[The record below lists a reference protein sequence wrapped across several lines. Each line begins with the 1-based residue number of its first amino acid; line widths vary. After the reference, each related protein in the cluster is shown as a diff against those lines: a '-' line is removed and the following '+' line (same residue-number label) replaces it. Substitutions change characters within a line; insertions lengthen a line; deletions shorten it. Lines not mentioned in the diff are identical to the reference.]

1 MNRQSHVIE
10 RLSNEPIS
18 TSDDEPAEVVDSS
31 FAGGEQLW
39 AVIEPF
45 VEKHIEDREVH
56 MREEAHQK
64 MVEAMAKSRE
74 RRNEQLAE
82 KLDLNPF

>member
-1 MNRQSHVIE
+1 MNRQSQVIE

-18 TSDDEPAEVVDSS
+18 TSDVEPAEVFDSS

-39 AVIEPF
+39 ALIEPF
-45 VEKHIEDREVH
+45 IEKHIDDRELH

-64 MVEAMAKSRE
+64 IGGGHGQITRTPQRATG
-74 RRNEQLAE
+74 
-82 KLDLNPF
+82 